1 MRMIAVVVSSIDG
14 YITKHDTGAT
24 SWASAEDQQHFF
36 GFLRSCDVS
45 VMGGETYRAS
55 RPAILSE
62 VVARRD
68 RQASEEARPRRK
80 IVWTRDPDT
89 YAPDGVPG
97 LLEFTNEPLQTVVAA
112 LRRDGHQ
119 RCAVLG
125 GGEVYGAMLAA
136 DLIDEIVLTLEPLTF
151 GTGVRHTGTGH
162 MIDGRFSLAGVE
174 RLNTDTLL
182 LTYVRPEPPDGR
194 AKPS

>member
-24 SWASAEDQQHFF
+24 SWASAEDQKHFF

-45 VMGGETYRAS
+45 IMGGETYRAS
-55 RPAILSE
+55 RSAILSE
-62 VVARRD
+62 VVALRD
-68 RQASEEARPRRK
+68 RQAPHDARPRRK

-89 YAPDGVPG
+89 YAADGVPG
-97 LLEFTNEPLQTVVAA
+97 LLEFTSEPLDAIVSR
-112 LRRDGHQ
+112 LRHDGHQ

-125 GGEVYGAMLAA
+125 GGQVYGAMLAA
-136 DLIDEIVLTLEPLTF
+136 DLIDEIVLTLEPVAF

-162 MIDGRFSLAGVE
+162 VINGRFSLADVE
-174 RLNTDTLL
+174 RLNSDTLL
-182 LTYVRPEPPDGR
+182 LTYHRQVLPG
-194 AKPS
+194 

>member
-24 SWASAEDQQHFF
+24 SWASAEDQKHFF

-55 RPAILSE
+55 RAAIRSE
-62 VVARRD
+62 VIARRD
-68 RQASEEARPRRK
+68 REAAEGERPRRR
-80 IVWTRDPDT
+80 IIWTR
-89 YAPDGVPG
+89 APQSYEADAVPG
-97 LLEFTNEPLQTVVAA
+97 LLEFTSEPLDAIVSR
-112 LRRDGHQ
+112 LRDDGHQ

-125 GGEVYGAMLAA
+125 GGEVYGALLAA
-136 DLIDEIVLTLEPLTF
+136 DLVDEILLTLEPVAF
-151 GTGVRHTGTGH
+151 GTGVRHTGNGH
-162 MIDGRFSLAGVE
+162 IVTARFSLAAVE

-182 LTYVRPEPPDGR
+182 LTYGRPALPG
-194 AKPS
+194 

>member
-14 YITKHDTGAT
+14 YITRHGGAAT
-24 SWASAEDQQHFF
+24 EWASPEDQKHFF
-36 GFLRSCDVS
+36 RFLRSCDVS
-45 VMGGETYRAS
+45 LMGGETYRAS
-55 RPAILSE
+55 RSAILSE

-68 RQASEEARPRRK
+68 RQASDGARPRRK

-89 YAPDGVPG
+89 YAADGAPG
-97 LLEFTNEPLQTVVAA
+97 LLEFTNEPLHAVVGA

-136 DLIDEIVLTLEPLTF
+136 DLIDEIVLTLEPLAF

-162 MIDGRFSLAGVE
+162 VINGRFSLAGVE
-174 RLNTDTLL
+174 RLNPDTLL

-194 AKPS
+194 ALPG

>member
-1 MRMIAVVVSSIDG
+1 MHMAAVVVSSIDG
-14 YITKHDTGAT
+14 YITKHDGAT
-24 SWASAEDQQHFF
+24 TDWASPEDQKHFF

-55 RPAILSE
+55 RSAILAE

-68 RQASEEARPRRK
+68 NQAPDKARPRRK
-80 IVWTRDPDT
+80 VVWTREPDT
-89 YAPDGVPG
+89 YAADAVPG
-97 LLEFTNEPLQTVVAA
+97 LLEFTNEPLGEIVST

-125 GGEVYGAMLAA
+125 GGELYGAMLAA
-136 DLIDEIVLTLEPLTF
+136 DLIDEILLTLEPVAF

-162 MIDGRFSLAGVE
+162 VINGRFSLADVK
-174 RLNTDTLL
+174 RLNADTLL
-182 LTYVRPEPPDGR
+182 LTYRRPV
-194 AKPS
+194 PST